1 MIRGIIFDLGNTLM
15 YLDCEYEPLSSSG
28 AQAMVQYLNGR
39 GYPTPEGFAHD
50 FIEARIQGRALG
62 NQTNIEYTAEQA
74 LVDTLT
80 RHGICYI
87 PDGVISRAIETY
99 FELEI
104 THWFAYSDGPATL
117 EQLKARG
124 LRLAVMSNATDHGFV
139 RRIAQ
144 QAGIAEFFDPL
155 ISSAGI
161 SHRKP
166 DPRAFQPILE
176 AWQIPSRE
184 IVLVGD
190 SPSYDILGAH
200 RAGMRAVLI
209 EERWLEPLVPHG
221 EFEDAHLMQ
230 PDATIHQLAELPD
243 VLAAWND
250 EREHNYG

>member
-1 MIRGIIFDLGNTLM
+1 MIRGVIFDLGNTLM
-15 YLDCEYEPLSSSG
+15 YLDCDYEPLNVSG

-39 GYPTPEGFAHD
+39 GYPTPESFTQD
-50 FIEARIQGRALG
+50 FLAARNQGRALG
-62 NQTNIEYTAEQA
+62 NTTNLEYTAEHA
-74 LVDTLT
+74 LTDTLT

-87 PDGVISRAIETY
+87 PDGIIPRAIEKY

-104 THWFAYSDGPATL
+104 AQWHTYHDVRATL

-124 LRLAVMSNATDHGFV
+124 LRLAVMSNATDHAFV
-139 RRIAQ
+139 QRITQ

-166 DPRAFQPILE
+166 DPRAFQPILD
-176 AWQIPSRE
+176 AWQIPPHE
-184 IVLVGD
+184 IVMVGD

-209 EERWLEPLVPHG
+209 EERWPEPLTPHG
-221 EFEDAHLMQ
+221 EFEDAYWMQ

-243 VLAAWND
+243 VLDALND
-250 EREHNYG
+250 ERA